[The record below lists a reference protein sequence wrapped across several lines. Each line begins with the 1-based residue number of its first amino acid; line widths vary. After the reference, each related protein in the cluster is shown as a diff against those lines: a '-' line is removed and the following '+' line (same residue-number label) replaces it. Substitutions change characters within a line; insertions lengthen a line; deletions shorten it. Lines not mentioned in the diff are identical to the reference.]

1 MSWISRLFGASSER
15 ARPAPRLPGRKAPSE
30 PTRVDFAE
38 FTPDALALLG
48 QVAFIQLEIFEN
60 LSRALSAAPSL
71 AAKEG
76 LTASAAVA
84 LRKHHALVELIRDEG
99 ADPNEVMAPFAPAL
113 EHYREVT
120 AGSDW
125 WEMLVSSYIT
135 AGIFDD
141 FFERLAAGLRP
152 GLRSKVI
159 DILREPGAVEI
170 IQALVLDGI
179 AADPLL
185 SHRLA
190 LWGRRLVGDTLLVTR
205 SAMHGALDLGA
216 VEPVFTTLIAG
227 HTRRMDALGLT
238 A

>member
-1 MSWISRLFGASSER
+1 MSWISRLFGAR
-15 ARPAPRLPGRKAPSE
+15 TAGPRPAPQLPGRKAPSE
-30 PTRVDFAE
+30 ATRVDFAE

-48 QVAFIQLEIFEN
+48 QLAYIQLEVFEN
-60 LSRALSAAPSL
+60 LSRAVSAAPSL

-99 ADPNEVMAPFAPAL
+99 ADSSAVMAPFAPAL
-113 EHYREVT
+113 EAYRAAT
-120 AGSDW
+120 AGNDW

-152 GLRSKVI
+152 GLRGRVAE
-159 DILREPGAVEI
+159 ILREPGAVEI
-170 IQALVLDGI
+170 IQGLVTEAI
-179 AADPLL
+179 AAEPALA
-185 SHRLA
+185 HRLA
-190 LWGRRLVGDTLLVTR
+190 LWARRLVGDTLLVTR
-205 SAMHGALDLGA
+205 SALRGADGLA
-216 VEPVFTTLIAG
+216 EVEPVFTTLIAG